1 MRTTFVTFAFVAL
14 SVGPL
19 ARAAQ
24 AQAPKP
30 GAISADDRKEAI
42 QHYQAGM
49 EKMQAESFAEAVE
62 EFQAAIKLDRLLV
75 LAHYQLGEARM
86 ALKDYPGAVE
96 ALEACVTAHK
106 ELMALRSSDR
116 DLGQKRLDEEIEA
129 LKDSQ
134 RHLAMDSS
142 HSAGPGNQALRLEN
156 RLHELEQDR
165 HRGTMPTD
173 VPAEF
178 SLALGSAY
186 LRAGRMDDAE
196 KAYGEAIKVNAKM
209 GEAHNNLAFVYFRTG
224 RAAGAEQELKA
235 AEKAG
240 FPVNPRFKDDVQK
253 AKKEAAAKP

>member
-1 MRTTFVTFAFVAL
+1 MRTILVFALAAM
-14 SVGPL
+14 SIRPL
-19 ARAAQ
+19 AWAGPSQ
-24 AQAPKP
+24 PTNP
-30 GAISADDRKEAI
+30 ISDDDRSEAI
-42 QHYQAGM
+42 QHYQTGM
-49 EKMQAESFAEAVE
+49 DKMQAESFAQAAE

-86 ALKDYPGAVE
+86 ALKDYAGAVE
-96 ALEACVTAHK
+96 ALEACIAAHK
-106 ELMALRSSDR
+106 ELLALRSNDR

-129 LKDSQ
+129 LKDTQ

-142 HSAGPGNQALRLEN
+142 HSPQPGNAALRLES

-165 HRGTMPTD
+165 HRGTMPTE

-224 RAAGAEQELKA
+224 RPVAAEQELKA

-240 FPVNPRFKDDVQK
+240 FLVNPRFRDDVRK
-253 AKKEAAAKP
+253 AMKEAAAKP